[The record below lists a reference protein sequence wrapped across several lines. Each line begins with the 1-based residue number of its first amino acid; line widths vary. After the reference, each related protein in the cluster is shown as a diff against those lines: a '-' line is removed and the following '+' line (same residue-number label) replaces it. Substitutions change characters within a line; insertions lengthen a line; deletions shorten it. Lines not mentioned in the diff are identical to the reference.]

1 MKKITTLILSS
12 LLLIGT
18 VACGNNAKT
27 STNAPSSTEE
37 TGQVPEAKTVQKN
50 QNDASSQVRREQLN
64 SDIRAREQRN
74 NITGGDANRA
84 DADLSSEVRSKLEAN
99 IPKGQLTVSAK
110 EGAVIVS
117 GTVETQ
123 KQLNKIEPLVK
134 QIKGVKSVNVVAK
147 VAPAAPNKKQ

>member
-37 TGQVPEAKTVQKN
+37 TGQVPDTKTVQKN
-50 QNDASSQVRREQLN
+50 QSDASSQVRRNQLN

-74 NITGGDANRA
+74 NLTGGDADRA
-84 DADLSSEVRSKLEAN
+84 NSDLSSEVLTPWQNKSRVSIVSKLQQKWRCQIERCSE
-99 IPKGQLTVSAK
+99 SAW
-110 EGAVIVS
+110 
-117 GTVETQ
+117 
-123 KQLNKIEPLVK
+123 N
-134 QIKGVKSVNVVAK
+134 
-147 VAPAAPNKKQ
+147 